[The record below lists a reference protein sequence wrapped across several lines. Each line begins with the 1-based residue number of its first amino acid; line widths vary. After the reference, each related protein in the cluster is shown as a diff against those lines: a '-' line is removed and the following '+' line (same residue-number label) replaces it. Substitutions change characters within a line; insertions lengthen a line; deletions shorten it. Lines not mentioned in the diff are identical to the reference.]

1 MYKIYTK
8 KNGVGLSPARNIL
21 LYMRLTIIILIAT
34 FMQVSAAGYAQ
45 KVSLNEKNV
54 LIEKVFKEI
63 RHQTG
68 YDFIFNA
75 NLIQQDKRINIKV
88 SNVTLEEA
96 LNVCLEGL
104 PLTYTIE
111 EKTVIIKRKEL
122 RTPNFAAMNADPVV
136 YRGRVIDESGL
147 PVIGA
152 TVRVKG
158 KDKGTITDGDGR
170 FMISGVSVNEILV
183 FSYLGYETRE
193 IPAADGLM
201 NVILISTPGELNEV
215 LVVAYGT
222 VKRSGFVGS
231 LSQIK
236 GEQLENRQVSNI
248 SKALQG
254 LAPGIQVASASGQP
268 GTQATIR
275 IRGIGSINASSA
287 PLYVVD
293 GAPFQGDINSIN
305 VSDIASISVLKDASS
320 SALYGSRGANGVIII
335 TTKTGRS
342 SDGTRINA
350 SFSRGVSNRAV
361 KDYKQMN
368 TDQYFES
375 YWLALRNKQLTNGL
389 TDAQARTSASSRIT
403 KALGINPYGANYPEP
418 VGLDGKIVPGAAP
431 LWDDQWRD
439 VLERNASRT
448 QADLNFSGGS
458 EKSQYFIS
466 GGYLNDK
473 GIAIGSGFKR
483 YNARVNL
490 TTQAKKW
497 LKAGLNLSA
506 SNTKQDYP
514 QSEDSNTANII
525 LVSRSIPSFYPVYQR
540 NPDGS
545 FIFDE
550 KGNKAFDFG
559 NYRPSSAMPRSNL
572 AATTDLDRNE
582 ILTDNASIRT
592 FLEAS
597 MLPGLKFKTSYSGDY
612 KNINRNFYTNPL
624 LGENAP
630 IRGSVSRNNN
640 REYSFTWN
648 NIFTYEKTIHE
659 DHHLNLLAG
668 QEFYSDNVRQISGSR
683 QGFVLPNLYEPD
695 AAAQL
700 NDFNGFADNYR
711 LLSFFG
717 RAEYDYKS
725 KYFFSGSLRTD
736 GSSRFSPE
744 TRWGTFWS
752 LGGSWRASK
761 EEFLSNSVWLNNLT
775 FRASYGAQGNDD
787 IGTFYAYDGLYSIY
801 NNLGENGLVTKRLA
815 TPDLKWETNLNLN
828 IGVDFGILK
837 DRISGSVEYFNRAS
851 KNLLFSLPKAL
862 STGFKSIDA
871 NIGALKNTGIEIQL
885 NAVPVLTTDFKWTF
899 SINATHY
906 KNKITDLPQN
916 NQIAGTKLL
925 RVGGSINDFYIKEWA
940 GVDPANGDP
949 LWYKDNGK
957 GEKVK
962 TNDYTQASFYL
973 EGTSLPDVLGGITNT
988 FNYKQFELSAMLAYS
1003 LGGKVLDRDYA
1014 SLLHNGNRTGGTWS
1028 EEMLNHWTPENPNTD
1043 VPRLTTDNLG
1053 WTQTSTRQLYS
1064 ATYAR
1069 LKTVTLGYNLPKKVS
1084 GRLGVQNLRVTL
1096 TGENLLTFYGHK
1108 GMDPEQTISGST
1120 YFRYPA
1126 MRTVSAGINVTF

>member
-1 MYKIYTK
+1 
-8 KNGVGLSPARNIL
+8 
-21 LYMRLTIIILIAT
+21 
-34 FMQVSAAGYAQ
+34 MQVSAAGYAQ
-45 KVSLNEKNV
+45 RVSLNEKNT

-68 YDFIFNA
+68 YDFIFNP
-75 NLIQQDKRINIKV
+75 NIIQQDKRVNIKV

-96 LNVCLEGL
+96 LNICLEGL
-104 PLTYTIE
+104 PLTYKIE
-111 EKTVIIKRKEL
+111 EKTVIIKRMEVRAPHL
-122 RTPNFAAMNADPVV
+122 IAMTADSVV
-136 YRGRVIDESGL
+136 YRGRVTDETGL

-152 TVRVKG
+152 TVRIKG
-158 KDKGTITDGDGR
+158 KNKGAITDSDGK
-170 FMISGVSVNEILV
+170 FLISGFSGNQVLV

-193 IPAADGLM
+193 IPAASGMM
-201 NVILISTPGELNEV
+201 NVVLTSTPGELNEV

-248 SKALQG
+248 GKALQG
-254 LAPGIQVASASGQP
+254 LAPGVQVASSSGQP
-268 GTQATIR
+268 GTNATIR
-275 IRGIGSINASSA
+275 IRGIGSINASSD

-293 GAPFQGDINSIN
+293 GAPFQGNINSIN
-305 VSDIASISVLKDASS
+305 LNDVASISVLKDASS

-335 TTKTGRS
+335 TTKTGKI
-342 SDGTRINA
+342 SDEPRISA
-350 SFSRGVSNRAV
+350 SFSRGISNRAV

-375 YWLALRNKQLTNGL
+375 YWCFRNKQLTNGL
-389 TDAQARTSASSRIT
+389 SDAEARASASNRIT
-403 KALGINPYGANYPEP
+403 KALGINPYGASYPEP
-418 VGLDGKIVPGAAP
+418 VGLDGKIVSGALP
-431 LWDDQWRD
+431 LWDDQWSD
-439 VLERNASRT
+439 VLEKTASRT
-448 QADLNFSGGS
+448 QADLSFSGGN

-466 GGYLNDK
+466 GGYLDDK

-497 LKAGLNLSA
+497 LKAGLNISA
-506 SNTKQDYP
+506 SNSKQDYP
-514 QSEDSNTANII
+514 QSEDSNTANVI
-525 LVSRSIPSFYPVYQR
+525 LASRSIPSFYPVYLR

-545 FIFDE
+545 LLNGTKE
-550 KGNKAFDFG
+550 FDFG
-559 NYRPSSAMPRSNL
+559 VYRPSSALPKSNL
-572 AATTDLDRNE
+572 AATVDLDKNE
-582 ILTDNASIRT
+582 VLTDNASARA

-597 MLPGLKFKTSYSGDY
+597 ILPGLKFKTSYSGDY
-612 KNINRNFYTNPL
+612 KNINRHFYTNPL
-624 LGENAP
+624 FGDDAPP
-630 IRGSVSRNNN
+630 IRGTVSKTNN
-640 REYSFTWN
+640 REYSYTWN
-648 NIFTYEKTIHE
+648 NIFTYEKTINV

-668 QEFYSDNVRQISGSR
+668 HEYYNRNIRQTSGSR
-683 QGFVLPNLYEPD
+683 QGFVLPDFYEPD

-700 NDFNGFADNYR
+700 NDFSGYADNYR

-717 RAEYDYKS
+717 RAEYNYQD

-752 LGGSWRASK
+752 VGGSWRISK
-761 EEFLSNSVWLNNLT
+761 EDFLKDSPWLSNLA
-775 FRASYGAQGNDD
+775 FKASYGAQGNDD
-787 IGTFYAYDGLYSIY
+787 IGTYYAYEGLYAIY

-828 IGVDFGILK
+828 VGVDFGIFK
-837 DRISGSVEYFNRAS
+837 DRISGSVEYFNKAS
-851 KNLLFSLPKAL
+851 RNLLFSLPKAP
-862 STGFKSIDA
+862 STGFRSIDA
-871 NIGALKNTGIEIQL
+871 NIGALKNTGIEVQI
-885 NAVPVLTTDFKWTF
+885 NAIPVVTPDFKWTL

-906 KNKITDLPQN
+906 KNKITELPQD
-916 NQIAGTKLL
+916 NQIVGTKLL

-949 LWYKDNGK
+949 LWYTNNAK
-957 GEKVK
+957 GEKVT
-962 TNDYTQASFYL
+962 TNDYTKAAFYV
-973 EGTSLPDVLGGITNT
+973 EGTSLPDLLGGVTNT

-1003 LGGKVLDRDYA
+1003 LGGKILDRDYA
-1014 SLLHNGNRTGGTWS
+1014 SLLHNGNRSGGTWS
-1028 EEMLNHWTPENPNTD
+1028 AEMLDHWTPENPNTN

-1069 LKTVTLGYNLPKKVS
+1069 LKAVTLGYNLSKKVS
-1084 GRLGVQNLRVTL
+1084 DRIGVQNLRFTL

-1108 GMDPEQTISGST
+1108 GMDPEQTISGAT

-1126 MRTVSAGINVTF
+1126 MRTFSAGINVTF